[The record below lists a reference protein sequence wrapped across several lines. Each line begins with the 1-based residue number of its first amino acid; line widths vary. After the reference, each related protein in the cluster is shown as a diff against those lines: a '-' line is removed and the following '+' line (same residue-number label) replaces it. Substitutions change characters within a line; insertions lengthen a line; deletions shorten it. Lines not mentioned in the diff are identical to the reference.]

1 MGTGSRPHIVT
12 VLSLSC
18 QLFFVTPQACLQP
31 DLVTLELS
39 GAVTIMCHKDGD
51 VVVYSAAT

>member
-1 MGTGSRPHIVT
+1 M
-12 VLSLSC
+12 LSLSC
-18 QLFFVTPQACLQP
+18 RLSFVTPQACLQP

-51 VVVYSAAT
+51 VVVYSAATRGDRV